1 MANIAAMNSLFLLQ
15 YHDRLAQQTRQ
26 SLANGETHGALWLR
40 QTGGRDRN
48 IDLSGQ
54 LTTRGNSYVT
64 QLGSDLLTFSHG
76 ESAFTV
82 GAFAGYGHHRNHTR
96 ASLTGYRSR
105 GQVNGYSLGLYGS
118 WLNNGAYIDSWLQHT
133 WFNGSV
139 KGDELENQVY
149 KAKGYLA
156 SIESGYAMRAGAVTL
171 TPKAQL
177 AWLGVKADTFTDS
190 QGTRVKSKGDGS
202 LLTRLGARVAL
213 TEGSLV
219 TPYIEANWRHHT
231 QPFAVQMGTG
241 ENQPSG
247 ARNLAEVK
255 LGGEARLAQRLTGS
269 VDVTHAA
276 GPDGY
281 QEASGRRDLSW
292 TF

>member
-1 MANIAAMNSLFLLQ
+1 MNSLFLLQ

-105 GQVNGYSLGLYGS
+105 GQVNGYSPVSYTHLTLPT
-118 WLNNGAYIDSWLQHT
+118 IC
-133 WFNGSV
+133 SV
-139 KGDELENQVY
+139 
-149 KAKGYLA
+149 
-156 SIESGYAMRAGAVTL
+156 
-171 TPKAQL
+171 
-177 AWLGVKADTFTDS
+177 
-190 QGTRVKSKGDGS
+190 
-202 LLTRLGARVAL
+202 
-213 TEGSLV
+213 
-219 TPYIEANWRHHT
+219 
-231 QPFAVQMGTG
+231 
-241 ENQPSG
+241 
-247 ARNLAEVK
+247 
-255 LGGEARLAQRLTGS
+255 
-269 VDVTHAA
+269 
-276 GPDGY
+276 
-281 QEASGRRDLSW
+281 
-292 TF
+292 